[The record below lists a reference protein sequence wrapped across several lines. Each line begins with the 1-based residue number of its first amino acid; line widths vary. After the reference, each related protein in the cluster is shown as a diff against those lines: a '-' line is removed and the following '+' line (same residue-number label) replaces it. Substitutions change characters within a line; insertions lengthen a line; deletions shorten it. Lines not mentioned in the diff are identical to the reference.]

1 MNDNVKNRTTTPVFP
16 ERIVRTFYSLFSEKK
31 KEAENRSPCKKK
43 VYDLGESKEDN
54 SDKHVPI
61 KSLKSRTGARSP
73 Q

>member
-1 MNDNVKNRTTTPVFP
+1 MQEEGRA
-16 ERIVRTFYSLFSEKK
+16 SL
-31 KEAENRSPCKKK
+31 R
-43 VYDLGESKEDN
+43 LGRESKEDN